1 MTQIYN
7 DSDVNQYEGILECV
21 DEIIKILNDFTSTL
35 PNNVD
40 YVYFEYKVR
49 CICNKIKNY
58 FD

>member
-1 MTQIYN
+1 MPKYIN

-40 YVYFEYKVR
+40 YV
-49 CICNKIKNY
+49 
-58 FD
+58 

>member
-1 MTQIYN
+1 MQKHSN

-35 PNNVD
+35 PSNVD

>member
-40 YVYFEYKVR
+40 YV
-49 CICNKIKNY
+49 
-58 FD
+58 